1 MNRRMGMASG
11 TPIRSVLT
19 RLGVLVGLALCTVP
33 SKANAEAKLHLE
45 IVSPHWEGMRYEIA
59 TGFNRYRLERGE
71 PTVEI
76 NWLDVGGTSD
86 ILRFVN
92 SEFKRSPQGI
102 GVDLVYG
109 GGIDPFMELKKARL
123 LAPISA
129 TAFEGIDLAQQVAGN
144 PLHDPEREFASAVVS
159 TFGILC
165 NRTLLLKRAM
175 PQPKSWSD
183 LADPRFATWLSL
195 GDPRRSGSN
204 HLMFE
209 VFLQGFGWERGWEFI
224 GRISSYARVILPS
237 SPQVGRDV
245 VNGEAAC
252 GLQIDSH
259 ATAQIAQ
266 FGAERLTFTIPL
278 DLPVMNGDGV
288 AILRGAPNSELA
300 QAFVQYLLSEAGQ
313 RRIYLRRGVPGGP
326 EKFDLARVPIRPE
339 LLKAGLPSAVT
350 TDPFA
355 AAGTMKYDP
364 ALGARRWNIVN
375 DLARVF
381 LIDRVTKP
389 NQTFSM
395 PVTEAMVEKLAQSE
409 IWKTPQERLKVIA
422 SWRKLH
428 SNGDRTP

>member
-1 MNRRMGMASG
+1 MDKGAS
-11 TPIRSVLT
+11 IRFVLT
-19 RLGVLVGLALCTVP
+19 NLVVLGGLALLSSP
-33 SKANAEAKLHLE
+33 SKANAEGALHLE
-45 IVSPHWEGMRYEIA
+45 IVSPHWEGMRYEVA
-59 TGFNRYRLERGE
+59 TGFDRYRRERGE
-71 PTVEI
+71 PTVKL

-92 SEFKRSPQGI
+92 SEFKRSPDGI
-102 GVDLVYG
+102 GVDVVYG

-123 LAPISA
+123 LSPISE
-129 TAFEGIDLAQQVAGN
+129 TAFEGLDRAQQVAGN
-144 PLHDPEREFASAVVS
+144 PLHDPDLEFASAVVS

-165 NRTLLLKRAM
+165 NKTLLSRRGI

-266 FGAERLTFTIPL
+266 FGAERLSFTIPL

-288 AILRGAPNSELA
+288 AILRGAPNPELA
-300 QAFVQYLLSEAGQ
+300 QDFVRYLLSDAGQ
-313 RRIYLRRGVPGGP
+313 RRIYLRLGVPGGP
-326 EKFDLARVPIRPE
+326 ERFDLARVPIRPE
-339 LLKAGLPSAVT
+339 LLKAGLPSGVS
-350 TDPFA
+350 TDPFTA
-355 AAGTMKYDP
+355 AVTMKYDP

-381 LIDRVTKP
+381 LIDRVTAP
-389 NQTFSM
+389 DQPFYL
-395 PVTEAMVEKLAQSE
+395 PVTEATVETLARSDV
-409 IWKTPQERLKVIA
+409 WKTPQERLKVIA
-422 SWRKLH
+422 AWRKLP
-428 SNGDRTP
+428 SNGARTP